1 MNLKYLRAYI
11 IHFDNLRFGDSQ
23 KNMRKSERKIKELTF
38 AADEDKK
45 NHER

>member
-1 MNLKYLRAYI
+1 MKI
-11 IHFDNLRFGDSQ
+11 IFPRFGDAQ